1 MKAHG
6 HSAVFMLTT
15 MCQLESAGNVFSVT
29 TSCDECN
36 IAQVTGSYILWWIN
50 VACSRFVMLWYEWL
64 TIDRS
69 YEWLIPGCLL
79 DSTLKVDCQLISL
92 FNLWGVYMRKCI
104 TKQHQDF
111 IIHNW
116 ESFPEWQVHLCM
128 ARNWAFSLAWFPV
141 LLCLWQEMRV
151 IPSACSTTLLL
162 CVGSASA
169 KAIHC
174 LLWHMQGTE
183 IIFLLQTQILK
194 PGNLPQSVPLIAS
207 SYNVHWKKIILA
219 YV

>member
-36 IAQVTGSYILWWIN
+36 VAQVTGSYILWWIN

-169 KAIHC
+169 KAITVFC
-174 LLWHMQGTE
+174 G
-183 IIFLLQTQILK
+183 ICKALK
-194 PGNLPQSVPLIAS
+194 LSLFFKLKYWSQATSPSLCHL
-207 SYNVHWKKIILA
+207 
-219 YV
+219 